1 MPSTIST
8 MTRSRLRVL
17 VLLAAIPIAAL
28 LGGLI
33 EAARASS
40 VASAPQA
47 QRIDLAAGYPSFARG
62 YRLSLTKAI
71 LPPGAAFP
79 PHRHPGM
86 QVAYVESGTLQY
98 TVFRGK
104 VRIFKGQPGK
114 TQKLVRVLRAGQ
126 TGSIKT
132 GQWLIETPT
141 LHHQGTNVGHRRVV
155 ILLAALLRSDEPP
168 AIPVTP

>member
-1 MPSTIST
+1 MPFTIWT
-8 MTRSRLRVL
+8 MSRSRLRVL
-17 VLLAAIPIAAL
+17 ALLAAIPIAAL
-28 LGGLI
+28 LGAVI
-33 EAARASS
+33 EAGRTASA
-40 VASAPQA
+40 ASAPQA

-98 TVFRGK
+98 TVFQGK
-104 VRIFKGQPGK
+104 VRIFKGQPGS

-141 LHHQGTNVGHRRVV
+141 VHHQGANVGHRRVV